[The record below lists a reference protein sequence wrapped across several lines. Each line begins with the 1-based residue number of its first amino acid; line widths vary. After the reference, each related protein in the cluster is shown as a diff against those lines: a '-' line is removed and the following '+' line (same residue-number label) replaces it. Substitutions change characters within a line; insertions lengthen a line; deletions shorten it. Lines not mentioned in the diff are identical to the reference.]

1 MLWEVVIRPT
11 EDQPDREAERVLQ
24 EAQSFQAA
32 SIHDLQSARSFLIQ
46 TAADLG
52 AGDQRAVERA
62 AARLLVDSV
71 VETWE
76 VRPVSANGRHGSDT
90 PSEPLRAINVL
101 FKPGV
106 TDNVGQSTK
115 AALIDL
121 GLAVDEVATCRKY
134 WVNAD
139 AAESDLHKLA
149 DRVLANEAIEHVVWG
164 PLHLEKL
171 SLGNAYR
178 FELVTVPIRGMSD
191 AELTELSR
199 GGQLYL
205 SLREMQTVRDH
216 FAGERRDPT
225 DVELETIA
233 QTWSEH
239 CSHKTLGG
247 RIHYRDESRELS
259 FENLLKETIFA
270 ATRTIRE
277 RLGRDD
283 WCVSVFKDNAG
294 VVKFDDKN
302 CVCFK
307 VETHN
312 HPSALE
318 PYGGA
323 NTGLGGVIRDPL
335 GTGLGARPVCNTDVF
350 CFAPPDTPYESLPP
364 GILHPRTVAKG
375 VVAGVR
381 DYGNRMGIPTV
392 NGAIYF
398 DPRYLGNP
406 LVFCGNVALIPT
418 DKVEKR
424 MRPGDLIVAVGGRT
438 GRDGIHGATFSSG
451 ELTHESETT
460 SGGAVQIGNAVTEKM
475 LADVL
480 LEARDRGLFTAVTD
494 CGAGGFSSAVGE
506 MGAETGAEVW
516 LDRAPLKY
524 SGLSYT
530 EIWISEAQER
540 MIVAVRPDKSETF
553 DALCRAEGVEATVL
567 GRFTETGRLVLKY
580 RDQQVADLAMAFLHD
595 GRPPV
600 IREATYTPPAVRPL
614 EIPRKPRFDDDL
626 NRILGSLNVCSK
638 EWVIR

>member
-11 EDQPDREAERVLQ
+11 DDQPDREAERVLQ

-46 TAADLG
+46 TRG
-52 AGDQRAVERA
+52 ETEAGDRRAVERA
-62 AARLLVDSV
+62 AAQLLVDPV
-71 VETWE
+71 VETCE
-76 VRPVSANGRHGSDT
+76 VRPVSANGQERPPAVPERT
-90 PSEPLRAINVL
+90 RAINVL

-121 GLAVDEVATCRKY
+121 GLPVDEVATCRKY

-139 AAESDLHKLA
+139 AAEPDLHKLA

-171 SLGNAYR
+171 SLGSAYR
-178 FELVTVPIRGMSD
+178 FELVTVPIRGKSD

-199 GGQLYL
+199 AGQLYL
-205 SLREMQTVRDH
+205 SLREMQTIRDH
-216 FAGERRDPT
+216 FAAERRDPT

-247 RIHYRDESRELS
+247 RVHYRDETRDLA

-294 VVKFDDKN
+294 VVKFDERN

-364 GILHPRTVAKG
+364 GILHPRTIAKG

-406 LVFCGNVALIPT
+406 LVFCGNVALIPA

-480 LEARDRGLFTAVTD
+480 LEARDRGLYTAVTD

-516 LDRAPLKY
+516 LERAPLKY

-540 MIVAVRPDKSETF
+540 MIVAVRPDQW
-553 DALCRAEGVEATVL
+553 DA
-567 GRFTETGRLVLKY
+567 
-580 RDQQVADLAMAFLHD
+580 
-595 GRPPV
+595 
-600 IREATYTPPAVRPL
+600 
-614 EIPRKPRFDDDL
+614 
-626 NRILGSLNVCSK
+626 
-638 EWVIR
+638 